1 LEPSAAMGRLAGGQ
15 EPNEKKRPIQAAS
28 IQCGGQLIVDAGSLW
43 FTILP
48 SEAMHP
54 ARQHRA
60 AKL

>member
-1 LEPSAAMGRLAGGQ
+1 MGRLAGGQ

-28 IQCGGQLIVDAGSLW
+28 IQCGGQLIVGAGSLW

-48 SEAMHP
+48 SVAMHP